1 MILFFEGIGS
11 DNALIYCKVWDCAKS
26 DKTSVIFLKLIR
38 DTLRH
43 AWVSVFAASATT
55 CLAFFAGYFSDI
67 TSIKCFRY
75 QMNYQISTHIS
86 FEFL

>member
-1 MILFFEGIGS
+1 
-11 DNALIYCKVWDCAKS
+11 
-26 DKTSVIFLKLIR
+26 
-38 DTLRH
+38 
-43 AWVSVFAASATT
+43 VFAASATT